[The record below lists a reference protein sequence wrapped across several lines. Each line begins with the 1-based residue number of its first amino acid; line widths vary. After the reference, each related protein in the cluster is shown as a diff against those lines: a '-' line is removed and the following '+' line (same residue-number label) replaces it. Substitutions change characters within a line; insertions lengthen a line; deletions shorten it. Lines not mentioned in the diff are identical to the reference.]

1 MKKTLKIDKEEA
13 KLILRKL
20 EYNWKK
26 TSKDPIIE
34 KLINFINEGNDED
47 VKLFTESAKKANDF
61 LKKESKKS
69 KK

>member
-34 KLINFINEGNDED
+34 KLLNFINESNDED

-61 LKKESKKS
+61 LKKESKK
-69 KK
+69 